1 MLSKVVLVVVTFL
14 FLSFSVFYFMGN
26 SSYQNS
32 FESRFYYMIGN
43 YSKAYELAKKAYDE
57 DSYNKMAFTV
67 LTQSKIAKEY
77 VEYIKAGNKYFDKI
91 DKISSK
97 KVYKEADKIR
107 IKLICEV
114 MIGNYKKLV
123 PTKLTDEDLVKNAKQ
138 MYDKFQQLYK
148 QLF

>member
-1 MLSKVVLVVVTFL
+1 MLSKIVLLVVTFL
-14 FLSFSVFYFMGN
+14 FLSLSAFYFAGD

-32 FESRFYYMIGN
+32 FESRFYYFIGN

-57 DSYNKMAFTV
+57 DAYNKMAFTV

-77 VEYIKAGNKYFDKI
+77 EDYIKAGNEYFDKI
-91 DKISSK
+91 DKISSE
-97 KVYKEADKIR
+97 KVYKDVDKVR

-123 PTKLTDEDLVKNAKQ
+123 PTKLTDKELVKNAKK
-138 MYDKFQQLYK
+138 MYEKFKQLYQQL
-148 QLF
+148 F

>member
-1 MLSKVVLVVVTFL
+1 MLSKIVLVIVTFL
-14 FLSFSVFYFMGN
+14 FLSLSVIYFMGN

-32 FESRFYYMIGN
+32 FESRFYYFIGN

-77 VEYIKAGNKYFDKI
+77 VDYIKAGNEYFGKI

-97 KVYKEADKIR
+97 KLYKDGDKVR
-107 IKLICEV
+107 VKLICEV
-114 MIGNYKKLV
+114 MIGNYEKLV
-123 PTKLTDEDLVKNAKQ
+123 PTKLTDKDLVKNAKQ
-138 MYDKFQQLYK
+138 MYDKFKQLYQQL
-148 QLF
+148 F

>member
-1 MLSKVVLVVVTFL
+1 MLSKIVLVVVTFL
-14 FLSFSVFYFMGN
+14 FLSLSAIYFMGN

-32 FESRFYYMIGN
+32 FESRFYYFIGN

-77 VEYIKAGNKYFDKI
+77 VDYIKTGNEYFDKI

-97 KVYKEADKIR
+97 KLYKDGDKVR
-107 IKLICEV
+107 VKLICEV
-114 MIGNYKKLV
+114 MMGNYEKLA
-123 PTKLTDEDLVKNAKQ
+123 PTELTDKDLVKNAKQ
-138 MYDKFQQLYK
+138 MYDKFKQLYQQL
-148 QLF
+148 F

>member
-1 MLSKVVLVVVTFL
+1 MLSKIVLVVVTFL
-14 FLSFSVFYFMGN
+14 FLSLSVIYFMGN

-32 FESRFYYMIGN
+32 FESRFYYFIGN

-77 VEYIKAGNKYFDKI
+77 VDYIKTGNEYFDKI

-97 KVYKEADKIR
+97 KLYKDGDKVR
-107 IKLICEV
+107 VKLICEV
-114 MIGNYKKLV
+114 MMGNYEKLV
-123 PTKLTDEDLVKNAKQ
+123 PTKLTDKDLVKNAKQ
-138 MYDKFQQLYK
+138 MYDKFKQLYQQL
-148 QLF
+148 F